1 MDQVAIIE
9 QIQRNRQL
17 LSLPQALSE
26 ILRELD
32 KDNFSAQSLAQI
44 ILKDPS
50 LTGRVLRMANSPY
63 YYRLGETTNIIQAI
77 SVLGVTTVKCLALSS
92 SIFDPAKISEKSG
105 VDAKA
110 FFSSTLTV
118 AAASEKIAQTIKYGA
133 PEEAFI
139 AGLLHDIGVLFFL
152 HHYPREYRRII
163 DKNVKAK
170 TLVEAEIEM
179 FDIDHCEVGARL
191 ANVWRLPEY
200 IAKSAAAHHRVHE
213 LDRNDT
219 LSNIVRLAVL
229 LSKESFSGYDM
240 GFEERMMYIVKL
252 AEVLSLSREQIDEV
266 TCTLLSASLEIANY
280 LGVDIGN
287 IEQILVK
294 ANQEIWKSYLTI
306 EHLFKE
312 RQELNKKLLQEERT
326 KGAIE
331 SKNIALS
338 TLSHYLNNAVMGI
351 YSRTQLMRMLTE
363 KQKTEQLLDQ
373 LPTNLDLIERSV
385 LKIVAVLQ
393 EMKEISPIDRPT
405 FNDMSS
411 ILNIDDRIEQ
421 RLQRMLRE
429 REETTRSLDPS
440 LQRS

>member
-9 QIQRNRQL
+9 QIQNNRQL

-32 KDNFSAQSLAQI
+32 KDDFSPESLARI

-50 LTGRVLRMANSPY
+50 LTSRVLRMANSPF
-63 YYRLGETTNIIQAI
+63 YYRLGETKNINQAM
-77 SVLGVTTVKCLALSS
+77 SVLGATTVKCLALSS

-118 AAASEKIAQTIKYGA
+118 AAASEKIAQTIRYGA

-139 AGLLHDIGVLFFL
+139 AGLLHDLGVLFFL

-170 TLVEAEIEM
+170 SLVEAEIEV
-179 FDIDHCEVGARL
+179 FNIDHAEVGARL
-191 ANVWRLPEY
+191 ANIWRLPEY
-200 IAKSAAAHHRVHE
+200 IVRSVAEHHQVNQ
-213 LDRNDT
+213 LDGKDI

-229 LSKESFSGYDM
+229 LSQDSFSGYDM
-240 GFEERMMYIVKL
+240 GFEQRMMYIGRM
-252 AEVLSLSREQIDEV
+252 AQVLSLSREQIDDIS
-266 TCTLLSASLEIANY
+266 CSLLSASLDIANY
-280 LGVDIGN
+280 LGVNIGD

-312 RQELNKKLLQEERT
+312 RQELSKKLLQEERA
-326 KGAIE
+326 KAAIE

-338 TLSHYLNNAVMGI
+338 TLSHYLNNAVMGV
-351 YSRTQLMRMLTE
+351 YSRTQLMRMLYE
-363 KQKTEQLLDQ
+363 KQKTAKLLDE
-373 LPTNLDLIERSV
+373 LPNNLSGIERSV

-405 FNDMSS
+405 FNDMTSV
-411 ILNIDDRIEQ
+411 LNIDDRIEQ
-421 RLQRMLRE
+421 RLQRMLQE
-429 REETTRSLDPS
+429 REETIDSFDPS
-440 LQRS
+440 LHSS